1 MIGHININSIRN
13 KFEMLSNN
21 IKGNLDI
28 LMISETK
35 LDLTFP
41 SNNFTIEGNATLVRF
56 ERNGR
61 EEEFFYT
68 YERISQLVC

>member
-21 IKGNLDI
+21 IRGNLDI
-28 LMISETK
+28 LMISEAK

-41 SNNFTIEGNATLVRF
+41 SNNFTIEENATLVRF

-68 YERISQLVC
+68 YERISQLDC

>member
-1 MIGHININSIRN
+1 
-13 KFEMLSNN
+13 MLSNN

-28 LMISETK
+28 LMISEAK
-35 LDLTFP
+35 LHLTFP
-41 SNNFTIEGNATLVRF
+41 SNNFTIERNATLVRF

-68 YERISQLVC
+68 YERISQLDC

>member
-28 LMISETK
+28 LMISEAK

-41 SNNFTIEGNATLVRF
+41 SNNFTIEENATLVRF

-68 YERISQLVC
+68 YERISQLDC